1 MSNRIK
7 EKKKGTIIFFFN
19 DTATTEIYTCE
30 RLDDPLFMG
39 IRLYANRLEL
49 DVCTTY
55 LHRYKKTEAY
65 QVSDLQGVT
74 IKKRTVTWKYSALR
88 SLPLK
93 FKKAED
99 AQEFYNAVN
108 SL

>member
-1 MSNRIK
+1 MVKRPQPAP
-7 EKKKGTIIFFFN
+7 G
-19 DTATTEIYTCE
+19 AIYECD
-30 RLDDPLFMG
+30 RLDDTMFLA
-39 IRLYANRLEL
+39 IRLYTNRLEL
-49 DVCTTY
+49 DRGTTY

-65 QVSDLQGVT
+65 KASDLQGVT
-74 IKKRTVTWKYSALR
+74 IKKRTVTWRYSALR

>member
-1 MSNRIK
+1 MR
-7 EKKKGTIIFFFN
+7 KKIIAI
-19 DTATTEIYTCE
+19 TAATLLLAT
-30 RLDDPLFMG
+30 
-39 IRLYANRLEL
+39 
-49 DVCTTY
+49 VCGCGSQQEPDSTTY

-65 QVSDLQGVT
+65 QVSDLQGVVL
-74 IKKRTVTWKYSALR
+74 KKRTVTWKYSTLR

>member
-1 MSNRIK
+1 MA
-7 EKKKGTIIFFFN
+7 KKPQPAP
-19 DTATTEIYTCE
+19 DAIYTCE
-30 RLDDPLFMG
+30 RLDNPLFMG

-65 QVSDLQGVT
+65 QVSDLQGVVLR
-74 IKKRTVTWKYSALR
+74 KRTVTWKYSALR
-88 SLPLK
+88 SLTLK

-99 AQEFYNAVN
+99 SQGFYNAVN

>member
-1 MSNRIK
+1 MAKRPQPAP
-7 EKKKGTIIFFFN
+7 G
-19 DTATTEIYTCE
+19 AIYECD
-30 RLDDPLFMG
+30 RLTHPLFLA
-39 IRLYANRLEL
+39 IRLYANRLEV
-49 DVCTTY
+49 DMGTTY

-65 QVSDLQGVT
+65 KVSDLQGVT

-88 SLPLK
+88 SLPLE
-93 FKKAED
+93 FKKTED

>member
-1 MSNRIK
+1 MTKRPQPTL
-7 EKKKGTIIFFFN
+7 G
-19 DTATTEIYTCE
+19 AIYECD
-30 RLDDPLFMG
+30 RLDDPMFLA

-49 DVCTTY
+49 DRGTTY

-65 QVSDLQGVT
+65 QVSDLQGVVL
-74 IKKRTVTWKYSALR
+74 KKRTVTWKYSALR

>member
-1 MSNRIK
+1 MAKRPQPAPGAVY
-7 EKKKGTIIFFFN
+7 EC
-19 DTATTEIYTCE
+19 D
-30 RLDDPLFMG
+30 RLDDPMFLA

-49 DVCTTY
+49 DRGTTY

-65 QVSDLQGVT
+65 KVTDLQGVT
-74 IKKRTVTWKYSALR
+74 IKKRTVTWRYSALR

>member
-1 MSNRIK
+1 MVKRLQPAP
-7 EKKKGTIIFFFN
+7 G
-19 DTATTEIYTCE
+19 AIYECD
-30 RLDDPLFMG
+30 RLDDPMFLA
-39 IRLYANRLEL
+39 IRLYTNRLEL
-49 DVCTTY
+49 DRGTTY

-65 QVSDLQGVT
+65 KVSDLQGVT
-74 IKKRTVTWKYSALR
+74 IKKRTVTWRYSALR

>member
-1 MSNRIK
+1 MAKRPQPAP
-7 EKKKGTIIFFFN
+7 G
-19 DTATTEIYTCE
+19 AIYECE

-65 QVSDLQGVT
+65 KVSDLQGVT

>member
-1 MSNRIK
+1 MPIAWNWMSARR
-7 EKKKGTIIFFFN
+7 
-19 DTATTEIYTCE
+19 TCT
-30 RLDDPLFMG
+30 G
-39 IRLYANRLEL
+39 
-49 DVCTTY
+49 
-55 LHRYKKTEAY
+55 KTEAY
-65 QVSDLQGVT
+65 QVSDLQGVVL
-74 IKKRTVTWKYSALR
+74 KKRTVTWKYSALR

>member
-1 MSNRIK
+1 MAKRPQPAP
-7 EKKKGTIIFFFN
+7 G
-19 DTATTEIYTCE
+19 AIYECE

-65 QVSDLQGVT
+65 QVSDLQGNWMSAR
-74 IKKRTVTWKYSALR
+74 RTCTGTRRPKHT
-88 SLPLK
+88 K
-93 FKKAED
+93 
-99 AQEFYNAVN
+99 
-108 SL
+108 

>member
-1 MSNRIK
+1 MSAIGLMTRC
-7 EKKKGTIIFFFN
+7 FWRFV
-19 DTATTEIYTCE
+19 C
-30 RLDDPLFMG
+30 
-39 IRLYANRLEL
+39 IRTGWNWTGG
-49 DVCTTY
+49 TTY

-65 QVSDLQGVT
+65 KVSDLQGVT
-74 IKKRTVTWKYSALR
+74 IKKRTVTWRYSALR

>member
-1 MSNRIK
+1 MAKRPQPAP
-7 EKKKGTIIFFFN
+7 
-19 DTATTEIYTCE
+19 DAIYTCE
-30 RLDDPLFMG
+30 RLDDPMFLD

-49 DVCTTY
+49 DMGTTY
-55 LHRYKKTEAY
+55 LHRYKKTEVY
-65 QVSDLQGVT
+65 QVSDLQGVVL
-74 IKKRTVTWKYSALR
+74 KKRTVTWQYSALR